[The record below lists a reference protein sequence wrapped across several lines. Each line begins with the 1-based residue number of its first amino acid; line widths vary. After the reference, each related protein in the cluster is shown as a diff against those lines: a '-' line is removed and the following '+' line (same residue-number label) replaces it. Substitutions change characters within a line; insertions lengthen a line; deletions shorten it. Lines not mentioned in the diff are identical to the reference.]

1 MKKPFSEM
9 TEVEALASLG
19 FRAAER
25 DGKKG
30 IEKDG
35 LFIPA
40 LPEGECPGFI
50 VGSPDRQDAL
60 KGSVDYVCMDCGGL
74 VILSPSSQEL
84 LAQWPQTP
92 VICGNCFLKRE
103 GIDV

>member
-1 MKKPFSEM
+1 LSEM
-9 TEVEALASLG
+9 TEGEALASLG
-19 FRAAER
+19 FRAVEK

-40 LPEGECPGFI
+40 LRPGECPGFI
-50 VGSPDRQDAL
+50 IGSPNRQDAL
-60 KGSVDYVCMDCGGL
+60 KGSAEYVCSDCGGL
-74 VILSPSSQEL
+74 VVLSPSTQEV
-84 LAQWPQTP
+84 LAQYPQTP